1 MGVCDS
7 CNTKIQQQACFP
19 SNSKVLTKKEVD
31 ELYTYE
37 SALCKIKFQTI
48 KDGKIF
54 NGFGTGFFC
63 EINDDNIPFK
73 KALFTNNHVLNEIN
87 IENNKDIEFDYLKE
101 PRKIKITQNRKK
113 FTNKIYDYTCI
124 EIFDSDKIQNYFKI
138 DLKTLENKN
147 GLKNKEIFI
156 LQYPNE
162 ELSHSLGIITDYNE
176 ESIEHKVSTSYGS
189 SGSPLIKRYDNKFIL
204 GIHYGTKYKNQ
215 EIINVATPLDIIL
228 KDIKKKLSSDI
239 DRLSTNEIINF
250 DLIINLIYDT
260 ENDKSFHGSLPESE
274 IPDSFNIFGKK
285 FVENNK
291 DNIELII
298 EGKKYKLMEKYD
310 LKNGIINV
318 QMIILNKLTNL
329 ECMFKNCK
337 SLININDLQYLDT
350 KEITDFSAMFDLCL
364 SLTNIDALKNWDVSN
379 GINFASMFGQCSSLT
394 NLSALQNWDVSNGKI
409 FSGMFSELFYLPNLE
424 GLENW
429 DVSNG
434 INFMD
439 MFFCCE
445 KLADISSL
453 KYWNVSNG
461 QNFMGMFSYCT
472 SLKNLNG
479 LYNWNVSKS
488 ISFDKMFMDCSS
500 LSDITGL
507 KNWNIS
513 NVKSLVLMF
522 ETCKSL
528 SDVEALKNWDVSN
541 VSKFDSMFQSCKSL
555 TNINALQNWN
565 VSNAKSF
572 YNMFK
577 SCKSLSNINALH
589 NWDVSNV
596 HNFSNMFEKCSKLTN
611 LKPLTNW
618 NISKGTNFYHMF
630 FGCNS
635 LPNLKDLEI
644 WNIPEK
650 EKYLFY
656 DFKDN
661 DNLSNRFS
669 Y

>member
-19 SNSKVLTKKEVD
+19 SNTKVLTKKEID

-37 SALCKIKFQTI
+37 SALCKIKLQTI
-48 KDGKIF
+48 KDGKIY

-101 PRKIKITQNRKK
+101 PRKIKITKNRKK

-147 GLKNKEIFI
+147 NLKDKEIFI

-162 ELSHSLGIITDYNE
+162 ELSHSLGIITDYSN
-176 ESIEHKVSTSYGS
+176 SAIEFNVNTLIIS
-189 SGSPLIKRYDNKFIL
+189 SGSPLIKRYDNNLIL
-204 GIHYGTKYKNQ
+204 GIHYGTKYKND
-215 EIINVATPLDIIL
+215 ESIKVAYPLDIIIE
-228 KDIKKKLSSDI
+228 DIKGKLNYKI
-239 DRLSTNEIINF
+239 Q
-250 DLIINLIYDT
+250 IINLIYDT
-260 ENDKSFHGSLPESE
+260 ENDKSFNGSLPDSV
-274 IPDSFNIFGKK
+274 IIDSFNIFGKK

-329 ECMFKNCK
+329 ECMFQNCK

-350 KEITDFSAMFDLCL
+350 KEITDFSSMFAFCL

-379 GINFASMFGQCSSLT
+379 GINFSYMFGQCSSLT
-394 NLSALQNWDVSNGKI
+394 NLSALQNWDVSNGKF
-409 FSGMFSELFYLPNLE
+409 FSGMFATLSSLTNLE

-439 MFFCCE
+439 IFFCCE
-445 KLADISSL
+445 KLADISAI
-453 KYWNVSNG
+453 KNWNVSNG
-461 QNFMGMFSYCT
+461 HNFMGMFSYCI
-472 SLKNLNG
+472 SLNNLNG
-479 LYNWNVSKS
+479 LHNWNVSKS
-488 ISFDKMFMDCSS
+488 NSFDKMFMYCSS

-513 NVKSLVLMF
+513 NVKSLSLMF
-522 ETCKSL
+522 NGCKSL
-528 SDVEALKNWDVSN
+528 SDIEVLKNWDVSN
-541 VSKFDSMFQSCKSL
+541 VSKFDNMFNSCESL
-555 TNINALQNWN
+555 SNINALKNWN

-572 YNMFK
+572 NSMFK

-589 NWDVSNV
+589 NWDVSNAN
-596 HNFSNMFEKCSKLTN
+596 NFSFMFEKCSNLSN
-611 LKPLTNW
+611 LKPLRNW
-618 NISKGTNFYHMF
+618 NISNGKKFYRMFDLSSTNL
-630 FGCNS
+630 N
-635 LPNLKDLEI
+635 DLEK
-644 WNIPEK
+644 WNILNKGFFEK
-650 EKYLFY
+650 LKTE
-656 DFKDN
+656 DN
-661 DNLSNRFS
+661 SIDELNP
-669 Y
+669 